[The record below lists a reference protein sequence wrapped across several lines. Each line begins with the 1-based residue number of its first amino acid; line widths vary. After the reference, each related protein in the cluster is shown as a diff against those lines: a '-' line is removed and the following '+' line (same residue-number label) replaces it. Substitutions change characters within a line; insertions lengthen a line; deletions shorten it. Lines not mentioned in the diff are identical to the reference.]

1 LLAVF
6 TTFLPA
12 PAFASDSEPSA
23 KSSSDNSSLPE
34 LGTPVRNASASIVPG
49 PAGISAQGRFDGI
62 KLAVTPEYSK
72 YTGVSL
78 GVALASMLGD
88 KAAVGILV
96 NGGDDK
102 KEILVNA
109 GFRLG
114 HSQQLIISAGR
125 LKQSL
130 DFTFPSGTERVTM
143 AQDSAGV
150 GYQLQL
156 GQEFLRYLEVNGY
169 VSRTASR
176 NLADKTFAVD
186 TATLYEL
193 WNDPRRIAGGRISG
207 LQGRLGFS
215 PLPGGLV
222 KVSLGYE
229 HLRYD
234 LLAGKESTHRPTTGL
249 EWQQQLGQGYRLLLG
264 AERFASQDRYTAG
277 LQRSLAD
284 AGGSHSIG
292 LNLIGVHGRNGLGND
307 RQVQVAYSY
316 TFGRGAATHG
326 TPMSAM
332 PGNRIDNRSQ
342 PGETPASRP
351 MSAGNL
357 LDQVAMRPSYMPSRV
372 VAKVDTTAAP
382 TRLVVVDKTA
392 LPGGSSID
400 STTGDVTVPLGTAVT
415 SFAGITRNLAVF
427 TNTGQ
432 FALGGSTL
440 TVRPSQMVQPAAGA
454 TDSYVLS
461 INNAGGG
468 ITSVTVLVT
477 QGSVRIDSIVVNADS
492 AAPTT
497 TAAPSVSGTTHNS
510 TTLSATINETGTGYY
525 LVQPAAAAAPTV
537 AAVQAGTSFAM
548 AANVAATVNVSGLTA
563 STDYRI
569 YFVAKDAANNVQAVV
584 QSVAVT
590 TTAAPDTTA
599 PTTTAAPSV
608 SGTTHNST
616 TLSATINEAGTG
628 YYLVQPAAAAAPTV
642 AAVQAGTSFAM
653 TANVAASVN
662 VSGLTASTDYRIYFV
677 AKDVA
682 NNVQAAVQSVALTTI
697 AAPDTTAPTTTAAP
711 SVSGTTYNSTTL
723 SATINEAGT
732 GYYLVQPAA
741 DAAPTVAAVQAG
753 TSFAMTANVAA
764 SVNISGLFAS
774 TDYKIY
780 FVAKDEANN
789 VQATVQSVAFTTTAA
804 GADTTPDAFDIPNMT
819 DQALS
824 TVVTTGA
831 ITVSG
836 IDTDVTATST
846 VGTIVKN
853 GSDTGSATTTV
864 SNGDTIAIKL
874 TTSGAYA
881 TAVNGTLDIGGVSDN
896 FSVIT
901 LSGPEPDT
909 TPPATPS
916 LTINADATYTNST
929 VVSINITGDTDN
941 VGVTGW
947 YVSESSSAPD
957 VSAGGWN
964 VARPTTFFLSSGD
977 GLKTLY
983 VWTKDAAENVSNA
996 GSNSISLDTVNPATP
1011 TLTITPPQYTN
1022 ANTVSVEVNGEVGA
1036 AIWINGDNSGLF
1048 IAGDGKTVANLDTSG
1063 GDGAKNFIITLKDAA
1078 GNESAPLSVTIHKDV
1093 TAPTAM
1099 TFVSGTMPTL
1109 RITAYTNL
1117 ELNLGENLTGGNVTS
1132 MTSSNG
1138 GVISNLTIVGG
1149 YIRFDWVTPNSGGS
1163 QLRAQGTDRA
1173 GNLFDITLNVTLN

>member
-1 LLAVF
+1 MRKNPEEVTPWHAIYERTNERTNERTADSLKVSPLTAALLAVF
-6 TTFLPA
+6 ATLLP
-12 PAFASDSEPSA
+12 EPSIA
-23 KSSSDNSSLPE
+23 SGTKPSTQFSPDNTSLPE

-62 KLAVTPEYSK
+62 KLSVTPEYSK
-72 YTGVSL
+72 HTGVSL
-78 GVALASMLGD
+78 GVALASMLGE

-114 HSQQLIISAGR
+114 NSQQLIISAGR

-130 DFTFPSGTERVTM
+130 DFAFPSGTERVTM

-169 VSRTASR
+169 LSRTASR
-176 NLADKTFAVD
+176 NLADKTFVVD

-207 LQGRLGFS
+207 VQGRLGFT
-215 PLPGGLV
+215 PLEGSLV

-229 HLRYD
+229 HLSYD
-234 LLAGKESTHRPTTGL
+234 LLAGKESSHRPTTGL
-249 EWQQQLGQGYRLLLG
+249 EWQQQLGQGFRLLLG

-292 LNLIGVHGRNGLGND
+292 LNLIGVHGRDSLGND

-316 TFGRGAATHG
+316 TFGRGGATHG
-326 TPMSAM
+326 MPMSAM
-332 PGNRIDNRSQ
+332 PGSRIDNRSQ

-372 VAKVDTTAAP
+372 VAKVDTTAVP

-400 STTGDVTVPLGTAVT
+400 STTGDVTVPLGTAVI

-468 ITSVTVLVT
+468 ITNVNLLVSK
-477 QGSVRIDSIVVNADS
+477 GSVRIDSIVVNADS

-510 TTLSATINETGTGYY
+510 TTLSATINEAGTGYY
-525 LVQPAAAAAPTV
+525 LIQPAAAAAPTV

-548 AANVAATVNVSGLTA
+548 TANVAASVNVGGLTA
-563 STDYRI
+563 STDYKI
-569 YFVAKDAANNVQAVV
+569 YFVAKDAANNVQAAV
-584 QSVAVT
+584 QSVALT

-628 YYLVQPAAAAAPTV
+628 YYLIQPAAAAAPTV

-662 VSGLTASTDYRIYFV
+662 ISGLTASTDYKIYFV
-677 AKDVA
+677 AKDAA
-682 NNVQAAVQSVALTTI
+682 NNVQAAVQSVALTTL
-697 AAPDTTAPTTTAAP
+697 AAP
-711 SVSGTTYNSTTL
+711 
-723 SATINEAGT
+723 
-732 GYYLVQPAA
+732 
-741 DAAPTVAAVQAG
+741 
-753 TSFAMTANVAA
+753 
-764 SVNISGLFAS
+764 
-774 TDYKIY
+774 
-780 FVAKDEANN
+780 
-789 VQATVQSVAFTTTAA
+789 
-804 GADTTPDAFDIPNMT
+804 DTTPDAFSFT
-819 DQALS
+819 DLTNQVLS
-824 TVVTTGA
+824 TQVESNTITVAGINAATA
-831 ITVSG
+831 ITITGGEYQINGGGWTSAAGTVTNGQTVKVRHTTSASNG
-836 IDTDVTATST
+836 TAT
-846 VGTIVKN
+846 
-853 GSDTGSATTTV
+853 DTT
-864 SNGDTIAIKL
+864 L
-874 TTSGAYA
+874 T
-881 TAVNGTLDIGGVSDN
+881 IGGVSDT
-896 FSVIT
+896 FTS
-901 LSGPEPDT
+901 T
-909 TPPATPS
+909 TVAGLPAGYISQGGLIWSPNNATVPAPGYADWNTANTYCNTA
-916 LTINADATYTNST
+916 TIN
-929 VVSINITGDTDN
+929 GQ
-941 VGVTGW
+941 TGW
-947 YVSESSSAPD
+947 
-957 VSAGGWN
+957 
-964 VARPTTFFLSSGD
+964 RLPTPAELSSLYSSGALA
-977 GLKTLY
+977 GQGWTLLNTWSSTPRVADVHY
-983 VWTKDAAENVSNA
+983 GVNLGNGNVSWYH
-996 GSNSISLDTVNPATP
+996 DTN
-1011 TLTITPPQYTN
+1011 Y
-1022 ANTVSVEVNGEVGA
+1022 
-1036 AIWINGDNSGLF
+1036 
-1048 IAGDGKTVANLDTSG
+1048 
-1063 GDGAKNFIITLKDAA
+1063 NFVTCVRD
-1078 GNESAPLSVTIHKDV
+1078 SFAP
-1093 TAPTAM
+1093 
-1099 TFVSGTMPTL
+1099 
-1109 RITAYTNL
+1109 
-1117 ELNLGENLTGGNVTS
+1117 
-1132 MTSSNG
+1132 
-1138 GVISNLTIVGG
+1138 
-1149 YIRFDWVTPNSGGS
+1149 
-1163 QLRAQGTDRA
+1163 
-1173 GNLFDITLNVTLN
+1173 